1 MSVYNIKFFKDGSLI
16 FETVVNHD
24 IVYKALL
31 YAEGELLNKKSGAAE
46 YDEVKITENRQLKL
60 DENEGIK

>member
-31 YAEGELLNKKSGAAE
+31 YAEGELLNKKSGAE
-46 YDEVKITENRQLKL
+46 YDEVKITENRKLKL